1 MRNFILLPI
10 VVAAAILLALIART
24 PPAPRMS
31 GTQMDSEFSV
41 TKARALVGEIARAPH
56 PVMTAEHARV
66 REVLIARLQALGL
79 NVEIQAGTGVRQAL
93 RRGNA
98 ISVSPF
104 ANIIAVLPGRD
115 PAQKAVLVM
124 AHYDTAPWSNGASD
138 DGAGVAAV
146 METARVLV
154 SGPRPLRDTI
164 FLLTDA
170 EEVGMIGAQSFFD
183 MHSLAS
189 KVGAAVNVEARGSN
203 GLAIM
208 FQTSPVNG
216 QLIDLWSDHAIRP
229 SGNSL
234 ANAVYDKLPNDTDL
248 TVPLRKGIIGINA
261 AFIDRFADYHMPTDN
276 LANLDPRSLQHLGD
290 YAVTTTRALA
300 NAPQL
305 PSQSG
310 EAAFFDFFGFGMI
323 RYPIGLGWGILLVS
337 AIGLA
342 LSRFQ
347 TLGVSWRQA
356 FGGAVGVLLLAAGTA
371 LASHVL
377 ANLIYGHG
385 TIAFRDRINEMN
397 IAMWAF
403 VGICAGVTLFVR
415 PKIAM
420 WVGSVI
426 LLFLSALAAQIW
438 LPGANWMFAWAAL
451 IGVIMIALA
460 ARFGL
465 TSTVALYSSAFIGGL
480 WGAMLLYGVITTYMT
495 VGPKTP
501 APIALIIPFVI
512 ALIGPVI
519 IIFVKDWG
527 RLIGGG
533 LLLLSALALVWFAA
547 TDRFSPRFPL
557 PADFFH
563 LTDANN
569 GKSWWAT
576 SSTKRELPA
585 GAVKPFS
592 PKGFEEI
599 KWLVVPSPAT
609 NTPRPDIKV
618 AKSGNQVTITMS
630 SADAPRAMIFLLK
643 PSKNL
648 QAAKVNDRPVSLPAN
663 IATRVAWRAQ
673 VPNAKLVLTFN
684 DALAGSVAMDYL
696 YAVNGMPVGAPVS
709 PGVQTDWSEH
719 NATRTVS
726 GSTSLVW

>member
-24 PPAPRMS
+24 PPAPRMPN
-31 GTQMDSEFSV
+31 TQADSDFSV

-56 PVMTAEHARV
+56 PVTTAEHARV

-79 NVEIQAGTGVRQAL
+79 NVETQTGTGVRQAL

-98 ISVSPF
+98 ISVSPYT
-104 ANIIAVLPGRD
+104 NIIAVLPGRD
-115 PAQKAVLVM
+115 PVQKAVLVM
-124 AHYDTAPWSNGASD
+124 AHYDSAPWSNSASD

-146 METARVLV
+146 IETARVLA

-183 MHSLAS
+183 IHFLAS

-208 FQTSPVNG
+208 FQTSPGNNE
-216 QLIDLWSDHAIRP
+216 LIDLWADHAIRP

-248 TVPLRKGIIGINA
+248 TVPLKKGIIGINA

-276 LANLDPRSLQHLGD
+276 VANLDPRSLQHLGD

-305 PSQSG
+305 PNQSG

-323 RYPIGLGWGILLVS
+323 RYPLGLGWGVLLVS

-342 LSRFQ
+342 LSGFQ

-356 FGGAVGVLLLAAGTA
+356 FSCAVGVLLLAAGTA
-371 LASHVL
+371 LASHIL
-377 ANLIYGHG
+377 ANMIYGPG

-403 VGICAGVTLFVR
+403 VGICAGITLFVR

-426 LLFLSALAAQIW
+426 LLILSALAAQIW

-451 IGVIMIALA
+451 IGVIMIAFA

-465 TSTVALYSSAFIGGL
+465 TSPISLYGSAFIGGL

-501 APIALIIPFVI
+501 APIVLIIPFVI

-547 TDRFSPRFPL
+547 TDRFSARFPL

-563 LTDANN
+563 LTDANID
-569 GKSWWAT
+569 KSWWAT
-576 SSTKRELPA
+576 SSTKRELPT
-585 GAVKPFS
+585 GQVRQFIPR
-592 PKGFEEI
+592 GFREI
-599 KWLVVPSPAT
+599 KWLVVPAPAT
-609 NTPRPDIKV
+609 NAPRPNIQLT
-618 AKSGNQVTITMS
+618 KSADQVTITMS
-630 SADAPRAMIFLLK
+630 STDAPRAMTFSLK
-643 PSKNL
+643 PTKTLSG
-648 QAAKVNDRPVSLPAN
+648 AKLNGRPVLLPADTV
-663 IATRVAWRAQ
+663 TRVAWRAE
-673 VPNAKLVLTFN
+673 VPSAKLILEFN
-684 DALAGSVAMDYL
+684 DASAGSIAIDYL
-696 YAVNGMPVGAPVS
+696 YAVTGMPAGAPLP
-709 PGVQTDWSEH
+709 PGVPTDWAPY

>member
-10 VVAAAILLALIART
+10 VVAAAILFALIART

-31 GTQMDSEFSV
+31 GAPPDSQFSV

-56 PVMTAEHARV
+56 PVATAENARV
-66 REVLIARLQALGL
+66 RGVLVARLQALGL
-79 NVEIQAGTGVRQAL
+79 NVETQRGTGVRQAL

-98 ISVSPF
+98 ISVSPYE
-104 ANIIAVLPGRD
+104 NVIAVLPGRD
-115 PAQKAVLVM
+115 PTLKSVLVM
-124 AHYDTAPWSNGASD
+124 AHYDTVPWSKGASD

-146 METARVLV
+146 METARVLA

-183 MHSLAS
+183 LHGLAN

-208 FQTSPVNG
+208 FQTSPGNS
-216 QLIDLWSDHAIRP
+216 QLIDLWADHAIRP

-276 LANLDPRSLQHLGD
+276 IANLDTRSLQHLGD

-300 NAPQL
+300 FAPQL
-305 PSQSG
+305 PKATGDS
-310 EAAFFDFFGFGMI
+310 AFFDFFGYGMI
-323 RYPIGLGWGILLVS
+323 RYPLEWGWGILLVS
-337 AIGLA
+337 AVGLV
-342 LSRFQ
+342 LSGFQ

-356 FGGAVGVLLLAAGTA
+356 FGGAVGVLLLAVGTA
-371 LASHVL
+371 LASHFV
-377 ANLIYGHG
+377 ANIVYGPG

-403 VGICAGVTLFVR
+403 VGISSGVTLFAR
-415 PKIAM
+415 PKAAM
-420 WVGSVI
+420 WVGSV
-426 LLFLSALAAQIW
+426 LLLLLSALASQIW
-438 LPGANWMFAWAAL
+438 LPGANWMFVWAAL

-460 ARFGL
+460 TRLGL
-465 TSTVALYSSAFIGGL
+465 TSSIALYSSALIGGI

-533 LLLLSALALVWFAA
+533 LLILSALALVWFAA
-547 TDRFSPRFPL
+547 TDRFSERFPL
-557 PADFFH
+557 TADFFH
-563 LTDANN
+563 VTDANN

-585 GAVKPFS
+585 GVVKPFS
-592 PKGFEEI
+592 PKGFDEI
-599 KWLVVPSPAT
+599 KWRVVPAPVT
-609 NTPRPDIKV
+609 NTPRPVIQLT
-618 AKSGNQVTITMS
+618 KSADQVQISMS

-643 PSKNL
+643 PSKTL
-648 QAAKVNDRPVSLPAN
+648 SGAKINGRPVMLPADTV
-663 IATRVAWRAQ
+663 TRIAWRAE
-673 VPNAKLVLTFN
+673 VTGAKLILEFN
-684 DALAGSVAMDYL
+684 DASTGSVAINYL
-696 YAVNGMPVGAPVS
+696 YAVNGMPAGAPVP
-709 PGVQTDWSEH
+709 PGVPTDWAPH
-719 NATRTVS
+719 NATRTVT
-726 GSTSLVW
+726 GSDILGW